1 MSKQTMGSLIA
12 ALRKEKNM
20 TQAELAACMNVT
32 DKAVSKWERDLS
44 APDINSLPLLAGT
57 LGISVEELL
66 SARRAAGASSPAG
79 EMMAV
84 LLRAIPLAMGVALVV
99 LSVLG
104 ELSPEAVGP
113 LAGIA
118 LFCLALDRLRELP
131 ARRG

>member
-12 ALRKEKNM
+12 ALRKEKDM

-44 APDINSLPLLAGT
+44 APDISSLPLLAGT

-66 SARRAAGASSPAG
+66 SARRAVGAPSPAG
-79 EMMAV
+79 ESLAL
-84 LLRAIPLAMGVALVV
+84 LLRAVPLAMGVALVV

-104 ELSPEAVGP
+104 KLETQSVGP

-131 ARRG
+131 AHRD